1 MKKDGVLTA
10 REAFQ
15 NGICLVCFS
24 ITVSIWALDTI
35 YEMDKM
41 EDYLDKAF
49 AYGSSIVT
57 SRTRL
62 EIRACFWLLFLLSFF
77 PSNEDMRNAAQPWG
91 RNAGQKKRENNFY
104 RVASGPP

>member
-1 MKKDGVLTA
+1 MTA

-15 NGICLVCFS
+15 NGVYLVCFS
-24 ITVSIWALDTI
+24 ITVSFWALDTI

-49 AYGSSIVT
+49 AYGSSIVGIT

-62 EIRACFWLLFLLSFF
+62 EIRACFWLLLLSSFFLLT
-77 PSNEDMRNAAQPWG
+77 
-91 RNAGQKKRENNFY
+91 KT
-104 RVASGPP
+104 